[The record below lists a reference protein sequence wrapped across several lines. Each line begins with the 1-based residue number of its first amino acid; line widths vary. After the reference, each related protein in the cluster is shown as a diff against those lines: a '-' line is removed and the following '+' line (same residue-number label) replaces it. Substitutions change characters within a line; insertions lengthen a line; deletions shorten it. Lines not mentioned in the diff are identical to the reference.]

1 MFDFQ
6 NIFFITSRFDDDEG
20 GKPQGVKEIVLGG
33 KKSKSKTKS
42 TNIFDRVLR
51 PPQLGM
57 FAAILPDALFTMT
70 NSGFSPFL

>member
-1 MFDFQ
+1 MCCF
-6 NIFFITSRFDDDEG
+6 RFDDDEG

-33 KKSKSKTKS
+33 KKSKSKNKS

-57 FAAILPDALFTMT
+57 FAANTSSRPVHHD
-70 NSGFSPFL
+70 